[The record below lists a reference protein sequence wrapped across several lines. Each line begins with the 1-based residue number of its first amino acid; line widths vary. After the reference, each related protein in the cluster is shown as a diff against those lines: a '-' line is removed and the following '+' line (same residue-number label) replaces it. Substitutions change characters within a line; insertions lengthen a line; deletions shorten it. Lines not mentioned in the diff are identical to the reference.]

1 MGGSL
6 PESTYQKDK
15 LYIPREI
22 REKMGLADGDKL
34 EIEVVGRGEARIRVV
49 RRKGATERL
58 IEWLDNP
65 PMLGEVKGSL
75 RRRDIYEDIP

>member
-1 MGGSL
+1 MA
-6 PESTYQKDK
+6 ETTYYKDRIFVPK
-15 LYIPREI
+15 EI
-22 REKMGLADGDKL
+22 KEKMGLADGDKL

-75 RRRDIYEDIP
+75 RRRDIYMDIS